1 MGNNEID
8 EDVMPVFL
16 INGFLEAGKTQFLE
30 FTMDQEYFQTEGKTL
45 LIVCEEGDTEYDE
58 KKLKKHQTAVVYVD
72 ELSKL
77 TPAYLNELEVI
88 YRPERVL
95 LEWNGMWNQ
104 DELTLPDDWNIYQ
117 QITIIDG
124 STFDLYIQN
133 MKPLLGAM
141 LRNSELVIVNRCDGI
156 ADEKLTSY
164 RRTIRAM
171 SRESEIVLEDKNG
184 EIEQATLEEDLPY
197 DINADV
203 IEIKPADYGI
213 WYIDCMDQPERY
225 KGRTVEFTAMV
236 LKSPK
241 FPKGQFV
248 PGRMAMTCCE
258 ADMTFLGF
266 ICKAREA
273 RNLETKQWVKVR
285 AKIAYE
291 FWPDYDGVGPVL
303 YAESVEPAQEIKDIV
318 QF

>member
-104 DELTLPDDWNIYQ
+104 DELKLPDDWNIYQ

-225 KGRTVEFTAMV
+225 KGKTVEFTAMV

-273 RNLETKQWVKVR
+273 RNLENRQWVKVR
-285 AKIAYE
+285 AKIEYE
-291 FWPDYDGVGPVL
+291 EWQDYGGVGPVL
-303 YAESVEPAQEIKDIV
+303 YAESVEPAEPIKDIV